1 MDKNMSTLQPSSLS
15 NRELILACDNAW
27 TAEGLPVTLQFEMYS
42 RFCRI
47 APIDEHPIQDPAQRD
62 LFL

>member
-1 MDKNMSTLQPSSLS
+1 MSALQPASLS
-15 NRELILACDNAW
+15 NRELILACDNTW
-27 TAEGLPVTLQFEMYS
+27 DGKSFPTDLQFELYT

>member
-1 MDKNMSTLQPSSLS
+1 MGKNMSALQPSNLS

-27 TAEGLPVTLQFEMYS
+27 TMAGLPTDLQFELYT
-42 RFCRI
+42 RFCRL
-47 APIDEHPIQDPAQRD
+47 APIDEHPAQDDKQLD

>member
-1 MDKNMSTLQPSSLS
+1 MGKNMSALQPSSLS
-15 NRELILACDNAW
+15 NREFILHCDNTW
-27 TAEGLPVTLQFEMYS
+27 TPEGFPLDVQFELYS
-42 RFCRI
+42 RFCRL